1 MPMIRMMLAAMLNAT
16 AAVEV
21 RIWWTLV
28 ADRWWR
34 IVVCMR
40 LLVRHCIASR
50 LGLHRWK
57 ICHRIEIFAMRLV
70 FVASFAM
77 CVRLRSGRP
86 SDWMQKG
93 TWNIVV
99 MWRRETTKIL
109 PWFVRVYGSGVA
121 CTTFTVCLRKLFIY
135 FRYVILIF
143 AQLVAAADKGLIVTR
158 RTDNLKHRLDHL
170 LITWLIQDRQ
180 LIRDRQ
186 YGIVCCEQKFMII
199 YVYNHKMNVI
209 STYPKST
216 PSWTGL
222 QHLRYCICL
231 SVWSVSSIFPTFLRG
246 CRPVALH
253 AADRFQIASMSGSAP
268 SAFGCSWWVC
278 CRRLSSH
285 TY

>member
-86 SDWMQKG
+86 SDWMQKA

-99 MWRRETTKIL
+99 MWRRKRLKFYLDLFGFTAPGLHAPLL
-109 PWFVRVYGSGVA
+109 PYVFGN
-121 CTTFTVCLRKLFIY
+121 CLFISDMWY
-135 FRYVILIF
+135 WYSR
-143 AQLVAAADKGLIVTR
+143 
-158 RTDNLKHRLDHL
+158 N
-170 LITWLIQDRQ
+170 WSRQ
-180 LIRDRQ
+180 LTKASLWLAELIIWS
-186 YGIVCCEQKFMII
+186 IVWITCWSHGWFKIGNWFEIDNMEL
-199 YVYNHKMNVI
+199 YAANRN
-209 STYPKST
+209 
-216 PSWTGL
+216 SW
-222 QHLRYCICL
+222 
-231 SVWSVSSIFPTFLRG
+231 
-246 CRPVALH
+246 
-253 AADRFQIASMSGSAP
+253 
-268 SAFGCSWWVC
+268 
-278 CRRLSSH
+278 
-285 TY
+285 